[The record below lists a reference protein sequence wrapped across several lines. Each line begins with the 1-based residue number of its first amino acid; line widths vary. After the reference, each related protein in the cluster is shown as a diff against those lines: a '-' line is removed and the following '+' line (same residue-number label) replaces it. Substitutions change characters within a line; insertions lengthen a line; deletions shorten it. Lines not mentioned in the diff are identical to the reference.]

1 MLAIRFDRER
11 YLAWMTGRD
20 TSRPFFTELFGPL
33 IGLPEQW
40 REQGATEA
48 EIDLSAFD
56 WDYIDRVGCG
66 GNTSALPLCEP
77 EVIREDERMRIT
89 RTPLGGIS
97 QLDKTTATIGLPLE
111 YPVTTADDWH
121 GRVKQAFAF
130 RPERISDAA
139 IATAR
144 ERRERGAVVQANIPG
159 VFATLRDLMG
169 EERAC
174 LAFYD
179 EPELI
184 QDIVDTLRDT
194 ATRVLQVVCDK
205 VAIDRLMVHED
216 FAGRGGP
223 LVGPAVIEQYFQP
236 HYRAAWELCEAAG
249 ATLFGIDSDGNVEV
263 VIPALRACGINELFP
278 NEPAAGM
285 DIVHV
290 RERYG
295 LSLKLRGGI
304 DKFVVRNGTKQDI
317 RHELEKKML
326 PLKDQGGVVFALDH
340 RIPDGTPIE
349 SYRFYAETGR
359 EILGLEPRPAE
370 ATRFV
375 RSA

>member
-1 MLAIRFDRER
+1 MA
-11 YLAWMTGRD
+11 GRD

-56 WDYIDRVGCG
+56 WDHIDRVGCG
-66 GNTSALPLCEP
+66 GNTAALPLCEP

-130 RPERISDAA
+130 RPDRISDAA
-139 IATAR
+139 IAAVR
-144 ERRERGAVVQANIPG
+144 ERRERGAVVQASIPG
-159 VFATLRDLMG
+159 VFATLRDVMG

-184 QDIVDTLRDT
+184 RDIVDTLRDT
-194 ATRVLQVVCDK
+194 ATRVLEA
-205 VAIDRLMVHED
+205 VAERVTIDRLAVHED

-223 LVGPAVIEQYFQP
+223 LVGPSVIEAYFQP
-236 HYRAAWELCEAAG
+236 HYRAAWELCEASG
-249 ATLFGIDSDGNVEV
+249 ATLFGIDSDGNVDA
-263 VIPALRACGINELFP
+263 VIPALRACGTNELFP

-285 DIVHV
+285 DIVAV
-290 RERYG
+290 REQYG
-295 LSLKLRGGI
+295 TTLKLRGGI
-304 DKFVVRNGTKQDI
+304 DKFVVRNGTLHDI
-317 RHELEKKML
+317 REELEKKML
-326 PLKDQGGVVFALDH
+326 PLKDQGGVAFALDH
-340 RIPDGTPIE
+340 RIPDGTPIG
-349 SYRFYAETGR
+349 SYRFYANTGR
-359 EILGLEPRPAE
+359 EILGIEPRPA
-370 ATRFV
+370 APTRFV